1 MISKALLRW
10 CTIHNLTQQFDL
22 FQVRSILATLQYNSS
37 EVLCSDESILPEQQ
51 IKWPFSSGD
60 GIFSALELNW
70 HKWRQHYHRGRG
82 GGHPEVIKQFMDTHH
97 LITTLFEVG
106 VLWLE
111 QTFPVPQILY
121 RPNCC
126 TWAFWLAFLIHTRFH
141 VKGTW
146 PVRCQTLNWWHW
158 WNFPT
163 WTQMVW
169 WV

>member
-1 MISKALLRW
+1 MIYFRCGLFW
-10 CTIHNLTQQFDL
+10 QPCNTIPQRCCVLMSLYFTVTPD
-22 FQVRSILATLQYNSS
+22 QVTS
-37 EVLCSDESILPEQQ
+37 
-51 IKWPFSSGD
+51 SSGD

-82 GGHPEVIKQFMDTHH
+82 GGHPEVIKQFMDAHH

-106 VLWLE
+106 ILRLE